1 MTKGVRRMV
10 RVGLIAGTFAAGYLC
25 GTVGQ
30 APPAEA
36 QMGDMMKKAGESGG
50 ALGSAAKLGTTINEM
65 QTHVS
70 ELQKGID
77 TLNQI
82 KAGLGG

>member
-1 MTKGVRRMV
+1 MAKRVRRAV
-10 RVGLIAGTFAAGYLC
+10 RVGLIAGTFAGGYLC
-25 GTVGQ
+25 GSLGQ

-36 QMGDMMKKAGESGG
+36 QVGDLMKKAGESGG
-50 ALGSAAKLGTTINEM
+50 ALGTAAKLGTTINEM

-70 ELQKGID
+70 ELQKNID
-77 TLNQI
+77 ALNQI